1 MRLGKL
7 LVGTLIATTVLAGAV
22 QAQPQGIR
30 RFVGTWSGTEL
41 RQGVAVIGKTT
52 YAADGT
58 FRLAV
63 VIRRPSATPDFIQV
77 EGTWRSEEG
86 YLVEVIT
93 KTSNESLAPLGSTT
107 RDRIVKVTSEV
118 LELQAESGRNLVR
131 YRE

>member
-7 LVGTLIATTVLAGAV
+7 LVGTLIAITVLAGAV
-22 QAQPQGIR
+22 QAQPQSMT

-41 RQGVAVIGKTT
+41 RQGVEVVGKTT

-63 VIRRPSATPDFIQV
+63 VIRRPSASPELIQV
-77 EGTWRSEEG
+77 EGTWRPEAD
-86 YLVEVIT
+86 YLVAVIT
-93 KTSNESLAPLGSTT
+93 KTSSELLAPLGSTT
-107 RDRIVKVTSEV
+107 RDRIVKVTPEV
-118 LELQAESGRNLVR
+118 LELQAESGRNIVR